1 MVFLVRK
8 KQKFVRIKI
17 GNCETGHQNIMA
29 PIKTINIPNTSVDE
43 VNRIITK
50 ALKKELKKKSK

>member
-29 PIKTINIPNTSVDE
+29 PIKTINIPNID
-43 VNRIITK
+43 VNKAYNIIIK
-50 ALKKELKKKSK
+50 ALEKLQKP